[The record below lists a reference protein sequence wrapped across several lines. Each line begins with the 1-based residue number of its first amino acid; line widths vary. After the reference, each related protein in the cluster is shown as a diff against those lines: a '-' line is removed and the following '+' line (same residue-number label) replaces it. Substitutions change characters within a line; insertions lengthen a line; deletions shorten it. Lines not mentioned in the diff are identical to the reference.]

1 MTVPATPAVD
11 ASDTP
16 PVDVEAVRR
25 AAGGVLDP
33 EIRRSLADMDL
44 LDQVEVDADGA
55 AVIRYHLTSPL
66 CPSRFA
72 IDIGRESAARS
83 SRCPAS
89 RRQRCTS
96 VTTSWETS
104 SSVRSTANSCRSRT
118 GERRICLQ
126 FPRLF

>member
-72 IDIGRESAARS
+72 IDIGREV
-83 SRCPAS
+83 
-89 RRQRCTS
+89 RRQ
-96 VTTSWETS
+96 VLA
-104 SSVRSTANSCRSRT
+104 VPGVKTATVHISDHFL
-118 GERRICLQ
+118 GDELEREVNGDLLPESNR
-126 FPRLF
+126 